1 MQKISRRSALALT
14 LSLAL
19 ACAAAAGPTFAAD
32 AYPSKP
38 IRLVVPFPPGG
49 GTDAIARD
57 VANELTTTLKWNFVV
72 ENRPGSGGNIGV
84 DAAAK
89 SAPDGYT
96 IVLGQT
102 SNLAINPTL
111 YGHLPYDPL
120 KDLTP
125 VALVASAPLVF
136 VVKADS
142 PYKNLADLVAAAK
155 AKPGTLNFASPGNGT
170 VTHLTGELL
179 QKEAGVTFTHVPYK
193 GGSMALTDLLG
204 GRVQIYAG
212 SVPTLLGHIKSG
224 QLRAIVVTSAQ
235 RDPNLPQVPTVG
247 ETYKGFEAVTWFGF
261 VAPAGTPQPIV
272 AKLNAEINKAL
283 KTPELKKRLNDE
295 GATVLGGSPEQ
306 FGTLIKSEIAK
317 WAPVVKASG
326 AHID

>member
-1 MQKISRRSALALT
+1 MQTISRRFALA

-19 ACAAAAGPTFAAD
+19 ACAAAAGPGFAAD
-32 AYPSKP
+32 AYPAKP
-38 IRLVVPFPPGG
+38 IRLIVPFPPGG

-89 SAPDGYT
+89 STPDGYT

-283 KTPELKKRLNDE
+283 NTPELKKRLNDE

>member
-1 MQKISRRSALALT
+1 MQTISRRSALAMT
-14 LSLAL
+14 MAL
-19 ACAAAAGPTFAAD
+19 ACAAAGPSFAAD
-32 AYPSKP
+32 AYPAKP
-38 IRLVVPFPPGG
+38 IRLIVPFPPGG
-49 GTDAIARD
+49 GTDAITRD

-155 AKPGTLNFASPGNGT
+155 AKPGSLNFASPGNGT

-179 QKEAGVTFTHVPYK
+179 QKEAGVQFTHVPYK

-204 GRVQIYAG
+204 GRIQIYAG

>member
-1 MQKISRRSALALT
+1 MQTISRRCALGV
-14 LSLAL
+14 SLAL
-19 ACAAAAGPTFAAD
+19 ACAAAGPSFAAD
-32 AYPSKP
+32 AYPAKP
-38 IRLVVPFPPGG
+38 IRLIVPFPPGG
-49 GTDAIARD
+49 GTDAIARA
-57 VANELTTTLKWNFVV
+57 VANQLSTTLKWNFVV

-89 SAPDGYT
+89 AAPDGYT

-142 PYKNLADLVAAAK
+142 PYKNLAELVAAAK
-155 AKPGTLNFASPGNGT
+155 AKPGSLNFASPGNGT
-170 VTHLTGELL
+170 VAHLTAELL
-179 QKEAGVTFTHVPYK
+179 QHEAGVRFTHVPYK
-193 GGSMALTDLLG
+193 GSSTALTDLLG
-204 GRVQIYAG
+204 GRVQLYG
-212 SVPTLLGHIKSG
+212 SSVPTLLGHIKNG
-224 QLRAIVVTSAQ
+224 QLRPIVVTSTQ
-235 RDPNLPQVPTVG
+235 RDPNLPDVPTVA

-261 VAPAGTPQPIV
+261 VAPTGTPQAIV

-283 KTPELKKRLNDE
+283 KSPELKKRLNDE

-306 FGTLIKSEIAK
+306 FGALIKSEIGK

-326 AHID
+326 AHVD

>member
-1 MQKISRRSALALT
+1 MQTISRRSALAL
-14 LSLAL
+14 AL
-19 ACAAAAGPTFAAD
+19 ACAAAAAGPGFAAD
-32 AYPSKP
+32 AWPAKA
-38 IRLVVPFPPGG
+38 IRVIVPFPPGG

-57 VANELTTTLKWNFVV
+57 VANQLSTTLKWNFVV

-84 DAAAK
+84 DTAAK

-96 IVLGQT
+96 LVLGQT
-102 SNLAINPTL
+102 SNLSINPTL
-111 YGHLPYDPL
+111 YGHVPYDSV

-125 VALVASAPLVF
+125 IVVVASAPLVF

-142 PYKNLADLVAAAK
+142 PYRSLADLVAAAK
-155 AKPGTLNFASPGNGT
+155 ANPGSLNFASPGNGT

-179 QKEAGVTFTHVPYK
+179 QKDAGVKFTHVPYK
-193 GGSMALTDLLG
+193 GSSTALTDLLG

-224 QLRAIVVTSAQ
+224 QLRPIVVTSVR
-235 RDPNLPQVPTVG
+235 RDANLPQVPTVAESG
-247 ETYKGFEAVTWFGF
+247 YKGFEAVTWFGF
-261 VAPAGTPQPIV
+261 VGPAGIPQPVV
-272 AKLNAEINKAL
+272 ARLNAEINKAL
-283 KTPELKKRLNDE
+283 KTPELQKRLNDE

-306 FGTLIKSEIAK
+306 FAALIKNEIAK

-326 AHID
+326 ARVD

>member
-1 MQKISRRSALALT
+1 MQTISRRAVLA

-19 ACAAAAGPTFAAD
+19 ACAAAAPSFAAE
-32 AYPSKP
+32 AYPAKP
-38 IRLVVPFPPGG
+38 IRLIVPFPPGG

-142 PYKNLADLVAAAK
+142 PYQSLADLVAAAK

-204 GRVQIYAG
+204 GRIQVYAG

-283 KTPELKKRLNDE
+283 KTPELRKRLNDE

-306 FGTLIKSEIAK
+306 FAALIKSEIAK

>member
-1 MQKISRRSALALT
+1 MQTISRRAALAMT
-14 LSLAL
+14 MAL
-19 ACAAAAGPTFAAD
+19 ACAAAGPSFAAD
-32 AYPSKP
+32 AYPAKP
-38 IRLVVPFPPGG
+38 IRLIVPFPPGG

-155 AKPGTLNFASPGNGT
+155 AKPGSLNFASPGNGT

-204 GRVQIYAG
+204 GRIQIYAG

-306 FGTLIKSEIAK
+306 FGALIKSEIAK

>member
-1 MQKISRRSALALT
+1 MQTISRRRALMT
-14 LSLAL
+14 SLAL
-19 ACAAAAGPTFAAD
+19 ACAATGPAFAAD
-32 AYPSKP
+32 AWPTKP

-57 VANELTTTLKWNFVV
+57 IANQLSTTLGWSFVTD
-72 ENRPGSGGNIGV
+72 NRPGSGGNIGV
-84 DAAAK
+84 DAVAK
-89 SAPDGYT
+89 APADGYA

-111 YGHLPYDPL
+111 YSRLPYDPVR
-120 KDLTP
+120 DLTP
-125 VALVASAPLVF
+125 IALVASAPLVF

-155 AKPGTLNFASPGNGT
+155 AKPGSLNFASPGNGT

-179 QKEAGVTFTHVPYK
+179 QKEAGVQFTHVPYK
-193 GGSMALTDLLG
+193 GSSTALTDLLG
-204 GRVQIYAG
+204 GRVQIYAS

-235 RDPNLPQVPTVG
+235 RDANLPQVPTVA

-261 VAPAGTPQPIV
+261 LGPAGMPQPVV

-283 KTPELKKRLNDE
+283 KTPDLKRRLNDQ

-306 FGTLIKSEIAK
+306 FGALIKSEIAK
-317 WAPVVKASG
+317 WGPIVKASG
-326 AHID
+326 ARID

>member
-1 MQKISRRSALALT
+1 MQRTSRRSALTMA
-14 LSLAL
+14 LAL
-19 ACAAAAGPTFAAD
+19 AGAAAIPSFAAD

-38 IRLVVPFPPGG
+38 IRLIVPFPPGG

-57 VANELTTTLKWNFVV
+57 VANQLTTTLKWNFVV

-89 SAPDGYT
+89 SPPDGYA
-96 IVLGQT
+96 IALGQT
-102 SNLAINPTL
+102 SNLSINPTL
-111 YGHLPYDPL
+111 YGHMPYDSV

-125 VALVASAPLVF
+125 IALVASAPLVF

-142 PYKNLADLVAAAK
+142 PYKSLADLVAAAK
-155 AKPGTLNFASPGNGT
+155 GKPGSLNFASPGNGT

-235 RDPNLPQVPTVG
+235 RDPNLPQVPTVAESG
-247 ETYKGFEAVTWFGF
+247 YKGFEAVTWFGF
-261 VAPAGTPQPIV
+261 VGPAGMPQSVV

-306 FGTLIKSEIAK
+306 FAALIKSEIAK
-317 WAPVVKASG
+317 WAPVVKSSG
-326 AHID
+326 ARID

>member
-89 SAPDGYT
+89 STPDGYT

>member
-1 MQKISRRSALALT
+1 MQTISRRSALAL
-14 LSLAL
+14 AL
-19 ACAAAAGPTFAAD
+19 ACAAGPGFAAD
-32 AYPSKP
+32 AWPAKA
-38 IRLVVPFPPGG
+38 IRVIVPFPPGG

-57 VANELTTTLKWNFVV
+57 VANQLSTTLKWNFVV

-84 DAAAK
+84 DTAAK

-96 IVLGQT
+96 LVLGQT
-102 SNLAINPTL
+102 SNLSINPTL
-111 YGHLPYDPL
+111 YGHMPYDSV

-125 VALVASAPLVF
+125 IVVVASAPLVF

-142 PYKNLADLVAAAK
+142 PYRSLADLVAAAK
-155 AKPGTLNFASPGNGT
+155 ANPGSLNFASPGNGT

-179 QKEAGVTFTHVPYK
+179 QKDAGVKFTHVPYK
-193 GGSMALTDLLG
+193 GSSTALTDLLG

-224 QLRAIVVTSAQ
+224 QLRPIVVTSVR
-235 RDPNLPQVPTVG
+235 RDANLPQVPTVAESG
-247 ETYKGFEAVTWFGF
+247 YKGFEAVTWFGF
-261 VAPAGTPQPIV
+261 VGPAGIPQPVV
-272 AKLNAEINKAL
+272 ARLNAEINKAL
-283 KTPELKKRLNDE
+283 KTPELQKRLNDE

-306 FGTLIKSEIAK
+306 FAALIKNEIAK

-326 AHID
+326 ARVD

>member
-1 MQKISRRSALALT
+1 MQTISRRSALA

-19 ACAAAAGPTFAAD
+19 ACAAAAPSFAAE
-32 AYPSKP
+32 AYPAKP
-38 IRLVVPFPPGG
+38 IRLIVPFPPGG

-155 AKPGTLNFASPGNGT
+155 AKPGSLNFASPGNGT

-204 GRVQIYAG
+204 GRIQIYAG

-261 VAPAGTPQPIV
+261 VAPAGTPHPIV

-283 KTPELKKRLNDE
+283 KTPELRKRLNDE
-295 GATVLGGSPEQ
+295 GAAVLGGTPEQ

>member
-1 MQKISRRSALALT
+1 MQTISRRSALA

-19 ACAAAAGPTFAAD
+19 ACAAAAPSYAAE
-32 AYPSKP
+32 AYPAKP
-38 IRLVVPFPPGG
+38 IRLIVPFPPGG

-89 SAPDGYT
+89 STPDGYT

-155 AKPGTLNFASPGNGT
+155 AKPGSLNFASPGNGT

-204 GRVQIYAG
+204 GRIQIYAG

-295 GATVLGGSPEQ
+295 GAAVLGGTPEQ

>member
-1 MQKISRRSALALT
+1 MQTISRRSALA

-19 ACAAAAGPTFAAD
+19 ACAAAAPSFAAE
-32 AYPSKP
+32 AYPAKP
-38 IRLVVPFPPGG
+38 IRLIVPFPPGG

-155 AKPGTLNFASPGNGT
+155 AKPGSLNFASPGNGT

-204 GRVQIYAG
+204 GRIQIYAG

-283 KTPELKKRLNDE
+283 KTPELRKRLNDE

-306 FGTLIKSEIAK
+306 FAALIKSEIAK

>member
-1 MQKISRRSALALT
+1 MQTISRRSALALP
-14 LSLAL
+14 LSL
-19 ACAAAAGPTFAAD
+19 ACAAAAGPSFASD
-32 AYPSKP
+32 AYPAKP
-38 IRLVVPFPPGG
+38 IRLIVPFPPGG

-89 SAPDGYT
+89 STPDGYT

>member
-1 MQKISRRSALALT
+1 
-14 LSLAL
+14 
-19 ACAAAAGPTFAAD
+19 
-32 AYPSKP
+32 
-38 IRLVVPFPPGG
+38 VPFPPGG

>member
-1 MQKISRRSALALT
+1 MQTISRRSALAL
-14 LSLAL
+14 SLAL
-19 ACAAAAGPTFAAD
+19 ACAGAAPSFATE
-32 AYPSKP
+32 AYPAKP
-38 IRLVVPFPPGG
+38 IRLIVPFPPGG

-155 AKPGTLNFASPGNGT
+155 AKPGSLNFASPGNGT

-193 GGSMALTDLLG
+193 GGSMALSDLLG
-204 GRVQIYAG
+204 GRIQIYAG

-261 VAPAGTPQPIV
+261 VAPAGTPQTIV
-272 AKLNAEINKAL
+272 ARLNAEINKAL
-283 KTPELKKRLNDE
+283 KTPELRKRLNDE

>member
-1 MQKISRRSALALT
+1 
-14 LSLAL
+14 
-19 ACAAAAGPTFAAD
+19 
-32 AYPSKP
+32 
-38 IRLVVPFPPGG
+38 VPFPPGG

-89 SAPDGYT
+89 STPDGYT

>member
-1 MQKISRRSALALT
+1 MQTISRRFALT

-19 ACAAAAGPTFAAD
+19 ACAAAAGPGFASD
-32 AYPSKP
+32 AYPAKP
-38 IRLVVPFPPGG
+38 IRLIVPFPPGG

>member
-1 MQKISRRSALALT
+1 MQTISRRFALT

-19 ACAAAAGPTFAAD
+19 ACAAAAGPSFASD
-32 AYPSKP
+32 AYPAKP
-38 IRLVVPFPPGG
+38 IRLIVPFPPGG

-89 SAPDGYT
+89 STPDGYT

>member
-1 MQKISRRSALALT
+1 VI
-14 LSLAL
+14 
-19 ACAAAAGPTFAAD
+19 
-32 AYPSKP
+32 
-38 IRLVVPFPPGG
+38 VPFPPGG

-57 VANELTTTLKWNFVV
+57 VANQLSTTLKWNFVV

-84 DAAAK
+84 DTAAK

-96 IVLGQT
+96 LVLGQT
-102 SNLAINPTL
+102 SNLSINPTL
-111 YGHLPYDPL
+111 YGHVPYDSV

-125 VALVASAPLVF
+125 IVVVASAPLVF

-142 PYKNLADLVAAAK
+142 PYRSLADLVAAAK
-155 AKPGTLNFASPGNGT
+155 ANPGSLNFASPGNGT

-179 QKEAGVTFTHVPYK
+179 QKDAGVKFTHVPYK
-193 GGSMALTDLLG
+193 GSSTALTDLLG

-224 QLRAIVVTSAQ
+224 QLRPIVVTSVR
-235 RDPNLPQVPTVG
+235 RDANLPQVPTVAESG
-247 ETYKGFEAVTWFGF
+247 YKGFEAVTWFGF
-261 VAPAGTPQPIV
+261 VGPAGIPQPVV
-272 AKLNAEINKAL
+272 ARLNAEINKAL
-283 KTPELKKRLNDE
+283 KTPELQKRLNDE

-306 FGTLIKSEIAK
+306 FAALIKNEIAK

-326 AHID
+326 ARVD

>member
-1 MQKISRRSALALT
+1 MQTISRRSALAL
-14 LSLAL
+14 SLAL
-19 ACAAAAGPTFAAD
+19 AWAAAVPSFAAD
-32 AYPSKP
+32 AWPIKT
-38 IRLVVPFPPGG
+38 IRLIVPFPPGG

-57 VANELTTTLKWNFVV
+57 IANQLSTTLGWNFVV

-84 DAAAK
+84 DTAAK
-89 SAPDGYT
+89 SPADGYA

-102 SNLAINPTL
+102 SNLSINPTL
-111 YGHLPYDPL
+111 YGHMPYDSV

-125 VALVASAPLVF
+125 IALVASAPLVF

-142 PYKNLADLVAAAK
+142 PYKSLADLVAAAK
-155 AKPGTLNFASPGNGT
+155 TKPGALNFASPGNGT

-179 QKEAGVTFTHVPYK
+179 QKESGVTFTHVPYK

-235 RDPNLPQVPTVG
+235 RDPNLPQVPTVAESG
-247 ETYKGFEAVTWFGF
+247 YKGFEAVTWFGF
-261 VAPAGTPQPIV
+261 VGPAGIPQSVV

-283 KTPELKKRLNDE
+283 KTPELKKRLNDQ
-295 GATVLGGSPEQ
+295 GAAVLGGSPEQ
-306 FGTLIKSEIAK
+306 FGALIKSEIAK

-326 AHID
+326 ARID

>member
-1 MQKISRRSALALT
+1 MQTISRRFALT

-19 ACAAAAGPTFAAD
+19 ACAAAAGPSFASD
-32 AYPSKP
+32 AYPAKP
-38 IRLVVPFPPGG
+38 IRLIVPFPPGG

-89 SAPDGYT
+89 STPDGYT

-204 GRVQIYAG
+204 GRIQVYAG

-283 KTPELKKRLNDE
+283 KTPELRKRLNDE

-306 FGTLIKSEIAK
+306 FAALIKSEIAK

>member
-1 MQKISRRSALALT
+1 MPTISRRCALAMT
-14 LSLAL
+14 MAL
-19 ACAAAAGPTFAAD
+19 ACAAAGPSFAAD
-32 AYPSKP
+32 AYPAKS
-38 IRLVVPFPPGG
+38 IRLIVPFPPGG

-57 VANELTTTLKWNFVV
+57 VANELSTTLKWNFVV

-155 AKPGTLNFASPGNGT
+155 AKPGSLNFASPGNGT

-179 QKEAGVTFTHVPYK
+179 QKEAGVTFTHV
-193 GGSMALTDLLG
+193 LT
-204 GRVQIYAG
+204 
-212 SVPTLLGHIKSG
+212 
-224 QLRAIVVTSAQ
+224 RAD
-235 RDPNLPQVPTVG
+235 R
-247 ETYKGFEAVTWFGF
+247 W
-261 VAPAGTPQPIV
+261 
-272 AKLNAEINKAL
+272 
-283 KTPELKKRLNDE
+283 R
-295 GATVLGGSPEQ
+295 
-306 FGTLIKSEIAK
+306 
-317 WAPVVKASG
+317 
-326 AHID
+326 

>member
-1 MQKISRRSALALT
+1 MQTISRRSALAMT
-14 LSLAL
+14 MAL
-19 ACAAAAGPTFAAD
+19 ACAAAGPSFAAD
-32 AYPSKP
+32 AYPAKP
-38 IRLVVPFPPGG
+38 IRLIVPFPPGG

-155 AKPGTLNFASPGNGT
+155 AKPGSLNFASPGNGT

-204 GRVQIYAG
+204 GRIQIYAG

-261 VAPAGTPQPIV
+261 VAPAGTPQTIV

-306 FGTLIKSEIAK
+306 FGALIKSEIAK

>member
-1 MQKISRRSALALT
+1 MQTISRRSALA

-19 ACAAAAGPTFAAD
+19 ACAAAAPSYAAE
-32 AYPSKP
+32 AYPAKP
-38 IRLVVPFPPGG
+38 IRLIVPFPPGG

-57 VANELTTTLKWNFVV
+57 VANELSTTLKWNFVV

-89 SAPDGYT
+89 STPDGYT

-155 AKPGTLNFASPGNGT
+155 AKPGSLNFASPGNGT

-204 GRVQIYAG
+204 GRIQIYAG

>member
-1 MQKISRRSALALT
+1 MPTISRRCALAMT
-14 LSLAL
+14 MAL
-19 ACAAAAGPTFAAD
+19 ACAAAGPSLAAD

-38 IRLVVPFPPGG
+38 IRMIVPFPPGG

-57 VANELTTTLKWNFVV
+57 VANELSTTLKWNFVV

-96 IVLGQT
+96 IALGQT

-155 AKPGTLNFASPGNGT
+155 AKPGSLNFASPGNGT

-193 GGSMALTDLLG
+193 GGSMAMTDLLG
-204 GRVQIYAG
+204 GRIQIYAG

-261 VAPAGTPQPIV
+261 VAPAGTPQPTV
-272 AKLNAEINKAL
+272 AKLNVEINKAL

-306 FGTLIKSEIAK
+306 FGALIKAEIAK

>member
-1 MQKISRRSALALT
+1 MQTISRRCALAMT
-14 LSLAL
+14 MAL
-19 ACAAAAGPTFAAD
+19 ACAVAGPSFAAD
-32 AYPSKP
+32 AYPAKP
-38 IRLVVPFPPGG
+38 IRLIVPFPPGG

-155 AKPGTLNFASPGNGT
+155 AKPGSLNFASPGNGT

-204 GRVQIYAG
+204 GRIQIYAG

-306 FGTLIKSEIAK
+306 FGALIKSEIAK

>member
-1 MQKISRRSALALT
+1 MQTISRRFALA

-19 ACAAAAGPTFAAD
+19 ACAAAAPSFAAE
-32 AYPSKP
+32 AYPAKP
-38 IRLVVPFPPGG
+38 IRLIVPFPPGG

-89 SAPDGYT
+89 STPDGYT

-295 GATVLGGSPEQ
+295 GAAVLGGSPEQ